1 MQRNL
6 QLVIEQQKKQLKLM
20 IDQQKKRTKQ
30 EKMIDLKGK

>member
-20 IDQQKKRTKQ
+20 LDQQKKRTKQ